1 MTAAP
6 LASTIVSIGLIPV
19 AFLFVHAF
27 YSGRKHQRIHP
38 VTGALA
44 ICWDLGL
51 SLGYMM
57 YRTVTIEMTP
67 LLTVYFSIHGL
78 IAVIVMALEVA
89 TLAIGL
95 WMIKSKSQGKL
106 HKRLTKYLFPIWWF
120 AFLSGEV
127 VYVLMYLI

>member
-27 YSGRKHQRIHP
+27 YSGRKQQRIHP
-38 VTGALA
+38 ITGAIA
-44 ICWDLGL
+44 ICWDLAL
-51 SLGYMM
+51 SIGYMM

-78 IAVIVMALEVA
+78 IAVIVMALEISV
-89 TLAIGL
+89 LAIGIV
-95 WMIKSKSQGKL
+95 MIRRKSQGKW
-106 HKRLTKYLFPIWWF
+106 HRKLTKILFPVWWF